1 MPMNLTQMVMEAE
14 ADLRNADS
22 EVELT
27 QAEIE
32 RAQEANAAARQRQA
46 NMRATYDWLSQRL
59 KDHPDDKPSTAV
71 GELTPTKVTQPEP
84 RVKLPESERAQ
95 TPESDPVAEARI
107 APSTRKVF
115 GKPVPEVTLS
125 SLTVE
130 ALEQLG
136 RAATTAEVRLKLQEN
151 GHQYDQGQVRHSLKY
166 LARKQSS
173 GVENPRVG
181 IWQLRRSGA
190 RSLGPVGP
198 AESPAV
204 NGHRGEP

>member
-1 MPMNLTQMVMEAE
+1 MPMNLTQMVAEAE
-14 ADLRNADS
+14 VDLRKADS

-46 NMRATYDWLSQRL
+46 NMRATYDWLRQRL
-59 KDHPDDKPSTAV
+59 KDHPDDKPSASV
-71 GELTPTKVTQPEP
+71 AEPTPTEVKQPEP
-84 RVKLPESERAQ
+84 QVKLPESERAQ
-95 TPESDPVAEARI
+95 KSKSAPVADARI

-125 SLTVE
+125 SLTLE

-136 RAATTAEVRLKLQEN
+136 RAATTAEVRLKLREN
-151 GHQYDQGQVRHSLKY
+151 GHPYDQGQVRHSLKY
-166 LARKQSS
+166 LTRKQSS

-181 IWQLRRSGA
+181 VWQLRRSAA
-190 RSLGPVGP
+190 RPLSPGDL
-198 AESPAV
+198 AESPALK
-204 NGHRGEP
+204 GHRGEP